1 MKIIPTSEAKA
12 SSVNLVKYLR
22 IISALIISTPTQLQ
36 VYTNEPSIELTIWL
50 LFWKMNDI
58 WESICGLNFTDLTI
72 AEPSTATM
80 TMQNRADQSPIQS
93 LMVR

>member
-22 IISALIISTPTQLQ
+22 IISALIISTQHQ

-80 TMQNRADQSPIQS
+80 TMQNKADQSPIQS